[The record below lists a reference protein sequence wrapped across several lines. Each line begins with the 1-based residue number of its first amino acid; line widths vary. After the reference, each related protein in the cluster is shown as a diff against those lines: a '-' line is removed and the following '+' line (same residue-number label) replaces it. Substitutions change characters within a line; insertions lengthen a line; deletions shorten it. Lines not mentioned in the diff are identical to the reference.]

1 MKTHLLMVESIDS
14 RPLSRSRRSSASSR
28 AGAMKGEVDRGLGAA
43 TSSWCSMRTLKSAP
57 EAERFLT
64 VLMASDVA
72 VRFR

>member
-1 MKTHLLMVESIDS
+1 
-14 RPLSRSRRSSASSR
+14 
-28 AGAMKGEVDRGLGAA
+28 MKGEVDLGLGAA

-72 VRFR
+72 VRFRCEGSAAAMAEATRWSAPWR